1 MADISLRMLADAS
14 NATGAFKDFGSAIT
28 AAGSVLAGFA
38 KDSIKAYADS
48 ERQLRQLRAA
58 AGEYTDALS
67 EQAEVLK
74 QKYAVDDDQIR
85 HMETLLLRYG
95 AAPAQIKSATEAVLN
110 YAAATGKD
118 AVQATEML
126 VRGVEA
132 GHGSLGR
139 IGVSFKE
146 TGKFSTDLGNAVDAL
161 GKKFAGAAD
170 ADANSL
176 DGKMRKVSLATDD
189 FKKALGSMFA
199 TIEQKTG
206 LLDKLTNAVNQ
217 FSEGMKR
224 PPPTGDGL
232 LGDVLGFFGVGYG
245 IAETYGRGGRPN
257 AAQQAGLVPLP
268 PEALPTA
275 PLGGDHEVGKAPK
288 EKNDKGD
295 FGWGPF
301 GDPEKDFAGWERE
314 YQEYAAKQDAD
325 MLEQALKM
333 AADEN
338 KARDKEEKEEQ
349 KHDDDTLKSKRLLAE
364 LEIQNE
370 EDKQKKLE
378 MLRQK
383 AEADEQRRF
392 KKMEDMWRQAGDRM
406 GAALVG
412 ALDSQLQRLMEGGD
426 SDPAE
431 IAGDIASTLLSI
443 LGSVIGS
450 ELGSPQLGSAI
461 GGLAGHA
468 AKIGIVQSFGKKH
481 HDGGWIERF
490 HGGGWPGGLGHDEQ
504 PAILQTGERVLSRRE
519 VSAMG
524 GPAGVDRA
532 ARGRSG
538 VVVNITT
545 QDSQSFL
552 DSYGRDGGRGFF
564 DAIRVGR
571 GDLLPL
577 FNG

>member
-1 MADISLRMLADAS
+1 MDLSLRLLADAQ
-14 NATGAFKDFGSAIT
+14 NAQGAFKDFGSAVT
-28 AAGSVLAGFA
+28 VAASIVGNFA
-38 KDSIKAYADS
+38 KESVKAYADS
-48 ERQLRQLRAA
+48 ERQLRQLKAA

-67 EQAEVLK
+67 DQAEVLK

-95 AAPAQIKSATEAVLN
+95 AAPAQIKGATEAVLN

-146 TGKFSTDLGNAVDAL
+146 TGKFSTDLSNAVDAL
-161 GKKFAGAAD
+161 GKKFAGAAE

-176 DGKMRKVSLATDD
+176 DGRMRKVTLATDD

-199 TIEQKTG
+199 TIEEKTG
-206 LLDKLTNAVNQ
+206 LLDKLTSAVNQ

-224 PPPTGDGL
+224 PPPTGNGL

-245 IAETYGRGGRPN
+245 LAETYGRGGRPN
-257 AAQQAGLVPLP
+257 AAEQAGLVPLP
-268 PEALPTA
+268 PALLPST
-275 PLGGDHEVGKAPK
+275 PLGGDHAVGKEPK
-288 EKNDKGD
+288 DKKAKD
-295 FGWGPF
+295 EFGWGPF

-314 YQEYAAKQDAD
+314 YQEYAQKQDAD
-325 MLEQALKM
+325 LLEQSLKM

-338 KARDKEEKEEQ
+338 KSREADEKSESE
-349 KHDDDTLKSKRLLAE
+349 HDEAVLKAKRKLAE
-364 LEIQNE
+364 LEIENE
-370 EDKQKKLE
+370 DEKNRKLQQLQE
-378 MLRQK
+378 K
-383 AEADEQRRF
+383 AQAEQDRRF
-392 KKMEDMWRQAGDRM
+392 KHMEDQWKQAGDRI
-406 GAALVG
+406 GASLVNAIG
-412 ALDSQLQRLMEGGD
+412 DQLQRLMEGGD
-426 SDPAE
+426 ADPAE
-431 IAGDIASTLLSI
+431 IAGDIASTLLSVV
-443 LGSVIGS
+443 GAVIGDYV
-450 ELGSPQLGSAI
+450 GSPQLGAAI
-461 GGLAGHA
+461 GGLAGRA
-468 AKIGIVQSFGKKH
+468 AKVGITSAFGKKH

-490 HGGGWPGGLGHDEQ
+490 HGGGWPGGLGGDEQ

-524 GPAGVDRA
+524 GPRGVDSA
-532 ARGRSG
+532 ARGRG
-538 VVVNITT
+538 GTTVNITA
-545 QDSQSFL
+545 QDTQSFL
-552 DSYGRDGGRGFF
+552 DSFGRNAGRGMF

-571 GDLLPL
+571 GDLVPL